1 MKKMNDAD
9 LLRYLINAVQKEGQK
24 KYAEFLAPLGITPN
38 QSEVL
43 QVLSKKEP
51 LSLKELGNLLIC
63 ESKSPSRLVQRL
75 VENGFIYKSK
85 AIDDN
90 RKSVIHLT
98 SKGRELIPSIKE
110 KENLFNAY
118 NLSSLSDTIDIKTFN
133 SVLRYQIT
141 GTESEQKIEKRMKID
156 SSLT

>member
-1 MKKMNDAD
+1 
-9 LLRYLINAVQKEGQK
+9 
-24 KYAEFLAPLGITPN
+24 
-38 QSEVL
+38 
-43 QVLSKKEP
+43 
-51 LSLKELGNLLIC
+51 
-63 ESKSPSRLVQRL
+63 VQRL
-75 VENGFIYKSK
+75 VQNGFIYKSK

-90 RKSVIHLT
+90 RKSVLHLT

-118 NLSSLSDTIDIKTFN
+118 NLSSLSDTIDIKTFI